1 MKNRIVCSIFQT
13 GILFLILLNAG
24 CLKPDRLPV
33 FETEMRYQDII
44 TASDSDKVD
53 QLQPPNSDMAEFG
66 ITSPDSSLDL
76 TVERAITFA
85 VKNNRDLRIKRINPV
100 IIRIQE
106 GVVRGNYDPE
116 LFGDIKFLKD
126 ESTEAED
133 TGPRSTVKLN
143 NQFGVIGL
151 RQKLPTGT
159 LIEASVGQGI
169 VDSNSDSAEHN
180 PRVGLTVTQSL
191 LRGLGPRVNLV
202 SLKQAQ
208 LSTAVSEFELRG
220 ITEILLAET
229 EASYWD
235 LVLASQ
241 KIDIMERSLAVALQ
255 QLDEIQQRIE
265 VGSLPRIEAAAV
277 HAEVALRE
285 QALINARSTLEEKR
299 LRLLR
304 LINPGSKGQFD
315 LQIRAISTA
324 ETNPTPITDLDDR
337 LLLAQKSRA
346 DLAEADLR
354 LKQNRLETIMTQN
367 GLLPRLDLF
376 INLGKTGYADS
387 FSDSFKDLVEN
398 NHDFSAGVT
407 FSYYLNNRQ
416 AKARDF
422 EARVTRH
429 QGAESVENLKQLI
442 DLDVRLAANEFERTR
457 QQIAATRST
466 RLWRGETLKAEKERF
481 DVGVSTSLLMA
492 QAQRDLL
499 ISSIEEAAAIINSQK
514 ALIKL
519 YLAEGSLLE
528 RRGIAISSPSALYR

>member
-1 MKNRIVCSIFQT
+1 MKNRIFCSIFRT

-44 TASDSDKVD
+44 TANDSDKVD
-53 QLQPPNSDMAEFG
+53 QLQPPSSDMAEFG

-76 TVERAITFA
+76 TVERAITLA

-116 LFGDIKFLKD
+116 LFGDIEFLKD

-220 ITEILLAET
+220 ITEILLAQT

-376 INLGKTGYADS
+376 INLGKTGYSDS

-429 QGAESVENLKQLI
+429 QAAESVENLKQLI

>member
-1 MKNRIVCSIFQT
+1 MKNRIFCSIFQT

-44 TASDSDKVD
+44 TANDSDKVD
-53 QLQPPNSDMAEFG
+53 QLQPPNTGMPEFG
-66 ITSPDSSLDL
+66 INSQDSSLDL
-76 TVERAITFA
+76 SVERAITLA

-116 LFGDIKFLKD
+116 LFGDIEFLKD

-208 LSTAVSEFELRG
+208 LSTAVSKFELRG

-376 INLGKTGYADS
+376 INLGKTGYSDS
-387 FSDSFKDLVEN
+387 FSDSFKDFVEN

-429 QGAESVENLKQLI
+429 QAAESVENLKQLI

>member
-1 MKNRIVCSIFQT
+1 
-13 GILFLILLNAG
+13 
-24 CLKPDRLPV
+24 
-33 FETEMRYQDII
+33 
-44 TASDSDKVD
+44 
-53 QLQPPNSDMAEFG
+53 
-66 ITSPDSSLDL
+66 
-76 TVERAITFA
+76 
-85 VKNNRDLRIKRINPV
+85 
-100 IIRIQE
+100 
-106 GVVRGNYDPE
+106 
-116 LFGDIKFLKD
+116 
-126 ESTEAED
+126 
-133 TGPRSTVKLN
+133 
-143 NQFGVIGL
+143 
-151 RQKLPTGT
+151 
-159 LIEASVGQGI
+159 
-169 VDSNSDSAEHN
+169 
-180 PRVGLTVTQSL
+180 
-191 LRGLGPRVNLV
+191 
-202 SLKQAQ
+202 
-208 LSTAVSEFELRG
+208 
-220 ITEILLAET
+220 
-229 EASYWD
+229 
-235 LVLASQ
+235 
-241 KIDIMERSLAVALQ
+241 MERSLAVALQ

-376 INLGKTGYADS
+376 INLGKTGYSDS

-429 QGAESVENLKQLI
+429 QAAESVENLKQLI

>member
-1 MKNRIVCSIFQT
+1 MKNRIFCSIFRT

-44 TASDSDKVD
+44 TANDSDKVD
-53 QLQPPNSDMAEFG
+53 QLQPPSSDMAEFG

-76 TVERAITFA
+76 TVERAITLA

-116 LFGDIKFLKD
+116 LIGDIEFLKD

-220 ITEILLAET
+220 ITEILLAQT

-376 INLGKTGYADS
+376 INLGKTGYSDS

-429 QGAESVENLKQLI
+429 KAAESVENLKQLI

-499 ISSIEEAAAIINSQK
+499 ISSIDEAATVINSQK

-528 RRGIAISSPSALYR
+528 RRGIEVSSASTLYR

>member
-1 MKNRIVCSIFQT
+1 MKNRIFCSIFRT

-44 TASDSDKVD
+44 TANDSDKVD
-53 QLQPPNSDMAEFG
+53 QLQPPSSDMAEFG

-76 TVERAITFA
+76 TVERAITLA

-116 LFGDIKFLKD
+116 LFGDIEFLKD

-208 LSTAVSEFELRG
+208 LSTAVSKFELRG

-429 QGAESVENLKQLI
+429 QAAESVENLKQLI

>member
-44 TASDSDKVD
+44 TANDSDKVD
-53 QLQPPNSDMAEFG
+53 QLQPPSSDMAEFG

-76 TVERAITFA
+76 TVERAITLA

-116 LFGDIKFLKD
+116 LFGDIEFLKD

-208 LSTAVSEFELRG
+208 LSTAVSKFELRG

-376 INLGKTGYADS
+376 INLGKTGYSDS

-429 QGAESVENLKQLI
+429 QAAESVENLKQLI

>member
-1 MKNRIVCSIFQT
+1 MKNRIFCSIFRT

-44 TASDSDKVD
+44 TANDSDKVD
-53 QLQPPNSDMAEFG
+53 QLQPPSSDMAEFG

-76 TVERAITFA
+76 TVERAITLA

-116 LFGDIKFLKD
+116 LFGDIEFLKD

-208 LSTAVSEFELRG
+208 LSTAVSKFELRG

-387 FSDSFKDLVEN
+387 FSDSFKDFVEN

-429 QGAESVENLKQLI
+429 QAAESVENLKQLI

>member
-1 MKNRIVCSIFQT
+1 MKNRIFCSIFQT
-13 GILFLILLNAG
+13 GIFFLILLNAG

-44 TASDSDKVD
+44 TANDSDKVD
-53 QLQPPNSDMAEFG
+53 QLQPPSSDMAEFG

-76 TVERAITFA
+76 TVERAITLA

-116 LFGDIKFLKD
+116 LFGDIEFLKD

-220 ITEILLAET
+220 ITEILLAQT

-376 INLGKTGYADS
+376 INLGKTGYSDS

-429 QGAESVENLKQLI
+429 QAAESVENLKQLI